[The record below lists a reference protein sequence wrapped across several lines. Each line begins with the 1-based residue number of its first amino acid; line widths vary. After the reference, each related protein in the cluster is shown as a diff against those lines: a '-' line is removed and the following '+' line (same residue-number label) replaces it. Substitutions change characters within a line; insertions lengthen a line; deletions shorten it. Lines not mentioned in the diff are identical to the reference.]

1 MIESPEF
8 VFKTVA
14 MVFLATVAMFILGLS
29 MVRWI
34 VKVLQIPRSKL
45 MPIVFTLCVIGA
57 FAIQSRI
64 FDIKVMVFFGIL
76 GFLMREMDYPVAPM
90 ILGIILGDIL
100 DKNLRRA
107 LVISDGNVAPF
118 FTRPISLVLVLF
130 IAFALISRTRWFLA
144 FVALIKSSVRGLFRR
159 KEG

>member
-1 MIESPEF
+1 
-8 VFKTVA
+8 

-64 FDIKVMVFFGIL
+64 FDIKVMVFFGVL

-90 ILGIILGDIL
+90 ILGIILGGIL

-107 LVISDGNVAPF
+107 LVISDGDLAPF

-130 IAFALISRTRWFLA
+130 IVFALISRTRWFLG
-144 FVALIKSSVRGLFRR
+144 FIALIKNGLRR
-159 KEG
+159 VLRRQSG